1 MTNSILSTMSRL
13 LTPEVVGKLASASG
27 LDRSMAQ
34 TALGAAVPSILS
46 ALANLAGR
54 AGGAQKLA
62 NAVAAQP
69 TDILGSIAGSL
80 TGSAQAA
87 DKGTSILSSLL
98 GGGGLGLLAST
109 VSRFVGISEGS
120 MRSMM
125 GMLAPVILAVLGRE
139 QRAAGLDVN
148 GLGRLLT
155 GQKDEIAAAMPSG
168 LSRLLE
174 ESGAHEAIASA
185 SSSERR
191 TYDRPPAAYDAPRT
205 ASMQRMAGD
214 TKTSMRGMNWLYW
227 VLPLIVLGALLWYL
241 LPNESETV
249 PVRTSQPKSEQ
260 TVPGKTVVFLASAP
274 NNWVSIG
281 SSPNDYTNHD
291 VYNRPGEKIGTIQD
305 LLVGPDGKMNAAIIN
320 VGRQLGIGDK
330 EIAVQFS
337 ALQVEQR
344 DNGPRIVV
352 DATKE
357 ALQTAPAFEKRA
369 TPRQ

>member
-1 MTNSILSTMSRL
+1 
-13 LTPEVVGKLASASG
+13 
-27 LDRSMAQ
+27 MAQ

-62 NAVAAQP
+62 NAVTAQP

-148 GLGRLLT
+148 GLARLLT
-155 GQKDEIAAAMPSG
+155 GQKEEIAAAMPSG

-174 ESGAHEAIASA
+174 DSGAQEAIAS
-185 SSSERR
+185 SSSPERR
-191 TYDRPPAAYDAPRT
+191 TYDRPPSTYDAPRA

-227 VLPLIVLGALLWYL
+227 VLPLIVLGAFLWYL

-249 PVRTSQPKSEQ
+249 PVRTSQPKSEPTQ
-260 TVPGKTVVFLASAP
+260 AVPGKSVAFLASAP

-305 LLVGPDGKMNAAIIN
+305 LLVGPDGKMTAAIIN

-344 DNGPRIVV
+344 DNGRRIVM
-352 DATKE
+352 DTTKE
-357 ALQTAPAFEKRA
+357 ALQTAPVFEKRA